1 MLKIRIIPTLLLKDL
16 WLVKG
21 IWFDSWRRIG
31 TVLPAIKVYNTRQ
44 VDELIL
50 LDISATR
57 ENRDLDYEEI
67 KEFSAECFVP
77 FTIGGW
83 IKNIDQVRN
92 LLKSWAD
99 KIALNTAIFENPK
112 LITEIAKTYGSQC
125 VVASIDV
132 KKVGGKYVCFSHS
145 WTIDTGR
152 DPREVAKEVEK
163 LWAGEILLT
172 SIERDGTMEWLDID
186 LIKSISGNVSIPVI
200 AGGGVGN
207 YEDMEKAITQ
217 WWASAI
223 AAASIFQFTEQTPI
237 EAKKFL
243 GEKWIPVR
251 KSFYL

>member
-21 IWFDSWRRIG
+21 VWFDSWRRIG

-57 ENRDLDYEEI
+57 EQRDLDYEEI

-83 IKNIDQVRN
+83 IRTIEQVRN

-99 KIALNTAIFENPK
+99 KIAINTVIYENPG
-112 LITEIAKTYGSQC
+112 LITEIAKTFGSQC

-132 KKVGGKYVCFSHS
+132 KKIGDTYICYSHS

-152 DPREVAKEVEK
+152 DPIDVAKEVET

-172 SIERDGTMEWLDID
+172 SIERDGTMQWLDLA
-186 LIKSISGNVSIPVI
+186 LIKEITSSVSIPVI
-200 AGGGVGN
+200 AGWGVGN
-207 YEDMEKAITQ
+207 YEDMYQAITQ
-217 WWASAI
+217 WGASAI
-223 AAASIFQFTEQTPI
+223 AASSIFQFTEQTPI

-243 GEKWIPVR
+243 WEKGIPVR